1 MHLLQRL
8 AFKYY
13 RDELQ
18 DLAFASSAVV
28 STSTCSCCRHT
39 VQARS
44 QTIHHHSWL
53 NLGDSCPPLFS
64 RPPLQVADRSKLRGY
79 LSRLDESS
87 LKDVAMRLK
96 LLDTEADQ
104 DIMDR
109 TELIREV
116 REPHA
121 TS

>member
-1 MHLLQRL
+1 M
-8 AFKYY
+8 
-13 RDELQ
+13 
-18 DLAFASSAVV
+18 
-28 STSTCSCCRHT
+28 
-39 VQARS
+39 
-44 QTIHHHSWL
+44 
-53 NLGDSCPPLFS
+53 
-64 RPPLQVADRSKLRGY
+64 ADRSKLRGY